1 MRLTTSP
8 LALLALL
15 PVASSFVTPN
25 LAAHHHADSCHFSQH
40 ETSDSPL
47 TEHNDDNSN
56 PQEDTAWYE
65 WANEHGIQAPKL
77 DVRLPF
83 AEERGKG
90 GVHAKQDIAALEVL
104 MRVPR
109 GLVLAACDLPPRAAE
124 AASNAKEFSWAVDLT
139 AAALAALS
147 PQSEDGNDN
156 NNNEQH
162 LVGKQSWI
170 TSWKTGGWA
179 TDGADL
185 GPPDVQWGQKSVTGS
200 LLATGSDND
209 ANVYSKFN
217 FPCHPVVHRASLGLA
232 LLTGGTDDGDFAR
245 EALQCRGRTYRSLR
259 DALVPLVETTP
270 IFAER
275 SSGSQRER
283 RAWDIADLLSRLA
296 ARATT
301 MELPLGSNNNEDE
314 NDTTAPTVC
323 VVPLHERLLHCVE
336 KAENSKLVA
345 NGEEVLLLATRDIQ
359 AGEAITRDYS
369 KAPQLEGDTSDGAL
383 RLLLQFGLPPK
394 AWPKK

>member
-1 MRLTTSP
+1 MRLTTLL

-15 PVASSFVTPN
+15 PVSSSFVTPK
-25 LAAHHHADSCHFSQH
+25 LATHHHAGSCLFSAEQ
-40 ETSDSPL
+40 ETSDSRL
-47 TEHNDDNSN
+47 TEHNENNN

-65 WANEHGIQAPKL
+65 WANEHGIKSPKL

-90 GVHAKQDIAALEVL
+90 GVHAKQDIVALEVL

-109 GLVLAACDLPPRAAE
+109 GLVLAACDLPPRAAQ

-139 AAALAALS
+139 AAALAAVF
-147 PQSEDGNDN
+147 PQSEDGNS
-156 NNNEQH
+156 NEQH
-162 LVGKQSWI
+162 VLGKQSWI
-170 TSWKTGGWA
+170 RSWKAGGWA

-217 FPCHPVVHRASLGLA
+217 FPCHPVIHRASLGLA
-232 LLTGGTDDGDFAR
+232 LLTGADDDGDSAR

-275 SSGSQRER
+275 TSGSQRER

-301 MELPLGSNNNEDE
+301 MELLSNNDDD
-314 NDTTAPTVC
+314 DTTAPTVC
-323 VVPLHERLLHCVE
+323 LVPLHDRLSHCVDE
-336 KAENSKLVA
+336 SENSKLVA
-345 NGEEVLLLATRDIQ
+345 NDEEVLLVATRDIQ

-369 KAPQLEGDTSDGAL
+369 KAPQLDGDTSDGAL

-394 AWPKK
+394 AWPTN

>member
-1 MRLTTSP
+1 MRLTTS
-8 LALLALL
+8 LLTLLALL
-15 PVASSFVTPN
+15 PVSSSFVTQK
-25 LAAHHHADSCHFSQH
+25 AAGHHHAGSCLLSQQ

-47 TEHNDDNSN
+47 TEHDDDNS

-65 WANEHGIQAPKL
+65 WANEHGIQAPKI

-124 AASNAKEFSWAVDLT
+124 AASDAKEFSWALDLT
-139 AAALAALS
+139 AAALAALF
-147 PQSEDGNDN
+147 PQSEDGNN
-156 NNNEQH
+156 NHN
-162 LVGKQSWI
+162 GKKSWI
-170 TSWKTGGWA
+170 ASWKTGGWA

-209 ANVYSKFN
+209 ANIYSKFN

-232 LLTGGTDDGDFAR
+232 LLTGVDDDGDLAR
-245 EALQCRGRTYRSLR
+245 EALLCRGRTYRSLR

-270 IFAER
+270 IFTER
-275 SSGSQRER
+275 TSGSQRER

-301 MELPLGSNNNEDE
+301 MELILGSSDSEDG
-314 NDTTAPTVC
+314 TAAPTVC
-323 VVPLHERLLHCVE
+323 VVPLHERLSHCVE
-336 KAENSKLVA
+336 VAENSKLVV
-345 NGEEVLLLATRDIQ
+345 NGDEVLLLATRDIQ

-369 KAPQLEGDTSDGAL
+369 KAPQLDGDTSEGAL

-394 AWPKK
+394 AWPTK

>member
-15 PVASSFVTPN
+15 PVSSSLVTPN
-25 LAAHHHADSCHFSQH
+25 LAAHHHAAGSCLFSQQ
-40 ETSDSPL
+40 ETDSPL
-47 TEHNDDNSN
+47 TEHNDDNNKNN
-56 PQEDTAWYE
+56 PQEDTVWYE

-90 GVHAKQDIAALEVL
+90 GVHAKQDIVALEVL

-109 GLVLAACDLPPRAAE
+109 GVVLAACDLPPRAAE
-124 AASNAKEFSWAVDLT
+124 AASNAKEFSWVVDLT
-139 AAALAALS
+139 AAALAALF
-147 PQSEDGNDN
+147 PQSEDGN
-156 NNNEQH
+156 NNEQH
-162 LVGKQSWI
+162 VIGKQSWI

-232 LLTGGTDDGDFAR
+232 LLTGAGDDDDDGDLAR
-245 EALQCRGRTYRSLR
+245 EALLCRGRNYRSLR

-275 SSGSQRER
+275 TSGSQRER
-283 RAWDIADLLSRLA
+283 RAWVSLHACIIYLSYEIPDSHFLMRPLF
-296 ARATT
+296 RI
-301 MELPLGSNNNEDE
+301 LPISCQG
-314 NDTTAPTVC
+314 
-323 VVPLHERLLHCVE
+323 
-336 KAENSKLVA
+336 
-345 NGEEVLLLATRDIQ
+345 
-359 AGEAITRDYS
+359 
-369 KAPQLEGDTSDGAL
+369 
-383 RLLLQFGLPPK
+383 
-394 AWPKK
+394 